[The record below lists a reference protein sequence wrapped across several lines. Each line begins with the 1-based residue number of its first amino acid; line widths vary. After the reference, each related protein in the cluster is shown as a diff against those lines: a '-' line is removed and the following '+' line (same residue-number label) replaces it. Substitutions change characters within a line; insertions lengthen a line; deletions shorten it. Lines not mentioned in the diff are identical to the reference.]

1 MKKIR
6 HRFRL
11 YLVRRGLKSALR
23 KRRVN
28 SYSDAVQVGVLCEA
42 AGETDVVFI
51 RNLSEQ
57 LKADRKNTTVVLY
70 SGKKPLLSGIE
81 LPEQTYPVYEKDF
94 SWLLKP
100 KKETLASFARKELDL
115 LIDLTS
121 ARAYPMKYLAAVSR
135 ATYKA
140 GAHNSDYID
149 IYDLI
154 LQVDEACSVEALYNH
169 ILHYLKMIKTK

>member
-11 YLVRRGLKSALR
+11 YLVRRGLKSATR

-28 SYSDAVQVGVLCEA
+28 SYSDAVQIGLLCEA
-42 AGETDVVFI
+42 TGETDVAFI
-51 RNLSEQ
+51 RSLTDQ
-57 LKADRKNTTVVLY
+57 LKSDLKNTTVVLY
-70 SGKKPLLSGIE
+70 SGKKPLLSGLE
-81 LPEQTYPVYEKDF
+81 LPEQTYPVTEKDF

-100 KKETLASFARKELDL
+100 KNEALATFAGMELDL

-121 ARAYPMKYLAAVSR
+121 TRAYGMKYLAAVSQ
-135 ATYKA
+135 AAYKT
-140 GAHNSDYID
+140 GAYNNDYND
-149 IYDLI
+149 IYDLL
-154 LQVDEACSVEALYNH
+154 LQVDETCSVSDLYNH